1 MSTSKQDQAFAE
13 TMKSEIEVTIDVN
26 SSALDIAVDFIASN
40 FDPQDVFSTKDLE
53 NWAESNG
60 YTKE

>member
-1 MSTSKQDQAFAE
+1 MSTSKQDRDFSSI
-13 TMKSEIEVTIDVN
+13 MMGEINTQITLDG
-26 SSALDIAVDFIASN
+26 SALDTAIDFIASN
-40 FDPQDVFSTKDLE
+40 FSPEDVFSTKDLE